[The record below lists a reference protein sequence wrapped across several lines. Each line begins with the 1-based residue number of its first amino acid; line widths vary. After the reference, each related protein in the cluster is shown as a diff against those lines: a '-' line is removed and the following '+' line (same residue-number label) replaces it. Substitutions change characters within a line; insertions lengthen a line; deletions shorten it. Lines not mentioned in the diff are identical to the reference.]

1 MGSSR
6 FGRLTFLFIYL
17 VDISVEQSST
27 QWNALNATVQG
38 RLIRGVPFA
47 RPCFQLTNQT
57 SGTFDADKCSIVIQD
72 YLNECI
78 LLLFIH

>member
-1 MGSSR
+1 M
-6 FGRLTFLFIYL
+6 YL
-17 VDISVEQSST
+17 VDISVQQSIT
-27 QWNALNATVQG
+27 QWDALNATVQG

-57 SGTFDADKCSIVIQD
+57 GGSFYGDECSIVIQD

-78 LLLFIH
+78 VFLFIH